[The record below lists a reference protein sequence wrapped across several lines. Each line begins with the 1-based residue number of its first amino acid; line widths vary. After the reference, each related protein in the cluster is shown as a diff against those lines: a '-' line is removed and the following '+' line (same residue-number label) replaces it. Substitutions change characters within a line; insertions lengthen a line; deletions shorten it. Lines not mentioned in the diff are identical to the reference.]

1 MHLQPGV
8 GRERTGRHHRP
19 CIVVGSRSTEEI
31 AVPELT
37 VPEVRLSD
45 IKLPD
50 VDISKMEMPKV
61 DFSKVDMP
69 KIDLSKVEL
78 PKIDLSKIELPK
90 VGREERGGFPF
101 LPIAAFLAVIA
112 AIGAALWL
120 VSSPTAT
127 ARVRE
132 SADRTWRKVTRQAT
146 DVIRYDEDDDLASLL
161 PNPDQTRPTGEEEA
175 WPDTFAELGESVSVT
190 PKSTTDQ
197 PAV

>member
-1 MHLQPGV
+1 MHLQPGF
-8 GRERTGRHHRP
+8 RQDPSGRHHRR
-19 CIVVGSRSTEEI
+19 CIVVVSRSTEEI

-37 VPEVRLSD
+37 MPEVRLSD

-50 VDISKMEMPKV
+50 VDLSKLEMPKV
-61 DFSKVDMP
+61 DLSKVD
-69 KIDLSKVEL
+69 L
-78 PKIDLSKIELPK
+78 PKIDLSKIEMPK
-90 VGREERGGFPF
+90 VGREDRGGFPF
-101 LPIAAFLAVIA
+101 LPIAAFMAVIA

-120 VSSPTAT
+120 VSSPGAT
-127 ARVRE
+127 ARVRD

-175 WPDTFAELGESVSVT
+175 WPDTFAELGESIKADT
-190 PKSTTDQ
+190 KSTTDQ